1 MFSPGAQSTASP
13 SERNRT
19 PGTAVRVTPTTSYS
33 PRTGNITVDNSW

>member
-1 MFSPGAQSTASP
+1 MGDGLFLP
-13 SERNRT
+13 